1 VWGDVE
7 ASVQA
12 EIMERVTWG
21 NVKPS
26 ERAKILE
33 RVNAELT
40 RQNIREV
47 DPVILSKRMGRAIS
61 YTKFGTFSG

>member
-1 VWGDVE
+1 
-7 ASVQA
+7 VQA
-12 EIMERVTWG
+12 ENLERVTWG

-26 ERAKILE
+26 EQAKILE

-40 RQNIREV
+40 KKNIPEV

-61 YTKFGTFSG
+61 YTKFGTYSG